1 MEIHHKAK
9 ILIDLEKLNTLNPDG
24 CPACGKTFELGEPVI
39 LACGKWEGKRY
50 IHEDE
55 AILDRKA
62 NAYYERRY
70 YETMKEKSS

>member
-39 LACGKWEGKRY
+39 LACGKWEGERY

-55 AILDRKA
+55 AIFDKKTSS
-62 NAYYERRY
+62 YYEKRY
-70 YETMKEKSS
+70 YKETFG

>member
-9 ILIDLEKLNTLNPDG
+9 ILIDLEKVNTLNPDG
-24 CPACGKTFELGEPVI
+24 CPVCGKTFELGEHVV
-39 LACGKWEGKRY
+39 LACGKWEGERY

-62 NAYYERRY
+62 NAYYERRH